1 VVSAIFPVTLNF
13 ESAKEKLHDKHI
25 KSLFQLFHLYFNYF
39 KIQRV
44 TYVLAKLVCFEVP
57 NPEEL

>member
-1 VVSAIFPVTLNF
+1 VTLNF